1 MNSRIFR
8 SQRNWQPRPIDRIT
22 LDNSSRALNFLP
34 RLIACLV
41 LADGE
46 TEFRRLA
53 LERCAFVNRELATA
67 YTARTLQGACEIARI
82 WLTTHG
88 RLVTQFAPS
97 DAARLWNGGPHGN
110 LESNTIPYWQH
121 VQRYFASNQSTSA
134 LRRMV
139 EEMADGTAEVSR
151 N

>member
-8 SQRNWQPRPIDRIT
+8 SQRNWQPRQIDRIT

-67 YTARTLQGACEIARI
+67 YTARTLQGAAS
-82 WLTTHG
+82 TTHSPVSME
-88 RLVTQFAPS
+88 RHDMTLLTMPAS
-97 DAARLWNGGPHGN
+97 
-110 LESNTIPYWQH
+110 I
-121 VQRYFASNQSTSA
+121 VQP
-134 LRRMV
+134 
-139 EEMADGTAEVSR
+139 EEMAATIRETSRTVADLSQAAEQLSTLVSR
-151 N
+151 FKV